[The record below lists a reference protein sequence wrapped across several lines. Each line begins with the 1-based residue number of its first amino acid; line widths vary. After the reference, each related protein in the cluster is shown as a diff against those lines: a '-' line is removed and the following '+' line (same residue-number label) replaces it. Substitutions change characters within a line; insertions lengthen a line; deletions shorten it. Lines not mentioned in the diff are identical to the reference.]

1 MMDDGTIPASRP
13 AAAPKVPMIALHVP
27 DMTCGHCVG
36 TVTKAVQ
43 DVDRAAQ
50 IRIDL
55 DSHRVEIEPTSA
67 RAPSNSSKRFAKP
80 ATRRSSCDVRC
91 WLTRAATERESATGG
106 IRRCSRLAVGARSV
120 RSVGR

>member
-13 AAAPKVPMIALHVP
+13 AAALKVSMIALHVP

-43 DVDRAAQ
+43 DVDRTAQ

-55 DSHRVEIEPTSA
+55 DSHRVEIEPSA
-67 RAPSNSSKRFAKP
+67 GAS
-80 ATRRSSCDVRC
+80 
-91 WLTRAATERESATGG
+91 TEQLVEAIREAGYTPE
-106 IRRCSRLAVGARSV
+106 LA
-120 RSVGR
+120 